1 MPTDNYDE
9 KYTEPQLRRDIKE
22 ELKAGDKGGDP
33 GQWSARKSQMLVR
46 EYEKRGGGYKDD
58 ERDEAAKSLE
68 DWSEQSWQTR
78 DGSANADRADGMK
91 RYLPADAWAM
101 LLKDDQR
108 AAEQSKAKADDKD
121 EQFADWPEAVRDV
134 MAELGYT
141 DGDSSGVSKD
151 YLSKRAAELDI
162 EGRSSMSK
170 DELKEAIVDHPS
182 SDLDEMTKEELYER
196 AKTLDVEGRSSM
208 DKGALREAISERT

>member
-33 GQWSARKSQMLVR
+33 GQWSARKSQMLVQ

-58 ERDEAAKSLE
+58 ERDDAAKSLE
-68 DWSEQSWQTR
+68 DWSDQNWQTR
-78 DGSANADRADGMK
+78 DGSANADREDGMR

-101 LLKDDQR
+101 LLEEDQR
-108 AAEQSKAKADDKD
+108 AAEKSKARADGEG
-121 EQFADWPEAVRDV
+121 EQFADWPKAVRDV

-141 DGDSSGVSKD
+141 EGDSSGVTKG
-151 YLSKRAAELDI
+151 YLSKRATELDI
-162 EGRSSMSK
+162 EARSSMSK
-170 DELKEAIVDHPS
+170 DELREAIVDHPS
-182 SDLDEMTKEELYER
+182 SDLDESTKEELYER
-196 AKTLDVEGRSSM
+196 AKKLDVAGRSKM
-208 DKGALREAISERT
+208 DKGELRSAIEEEV